1 MRKTDL
7 VKLITRKAGVSDS
20 SANEFFDIFLRD
32 IAGEMELG
40 ESARFSNLGYFHY
53 RRGKIKKQSDEK
65 DAHKIENLDLII
77 FSPSSQLNIKSHDN
91 VVFCIP
97 ETHDGVQETIDT
109 HFSLSVGKPVLPQ
122 LEGKEST
129 ENADHPSEVDYRK
142 FENKA
147 RNLIA
152 NLHIEESIKSDGE
165 ILLVDIRSID
175 SDQFELE
182 LNEEAIKKNSG
193 KISESSIHSSEKLK
207 TKAWDFGSILSKQIE
222 EKEDSN
228 SKAKTDTE
236 KTRSENAKWDFGKR
250 FWGNVPPSKNNPEVK
265 SQVKEQEKPQETK
278 TEIKEADEPDLSDE
292 LFDLEDDLL
301 PDIEMDDFKIPDEQD
316 KIGKF
321 ERVRSIHSSLKK
333 EFKDIPG
340 TEPEEEK
347 TAESETDKPDND
359 EFYQQL
365 KSKVGDYQKGDKNV
379 EAETEDIEDNSL
391 EMKAAETEMKLN
403 RLEKRRDLRYERKN
417 NSSLVIKIIAVLI
430 IIVGGLY
437 LLFKENGNGTVKEVV
452 SKVKKNDNTTYV
464 ERNYDVPV
472 TYPYD
477 KKDDNREISGIDLTK
492 EKDSAPEKN
501 SDVATT
507 DEKTGNNETGKNDI
521 NKKEQPVVTKPVEK
535 TVVNKTVEN
544 NSNDGPVLIESNIYN
559 YGEYYVVQ
567 ISSFRSKPV
576 AENTVSQY
584 NSQGFKAFI
593 ETVDINGNDWYRVRV
608 GNFKTL
614 EEAQKFKN
622 SNK

>member
-7 VKLITRKAGVSDS
+7 VKLITRKAGISDS
-20 SANEFFDIFLRD
+20 SANEFFDIFLRN

-53 RRGKIKKQSDEK
+53 RRGKIKKQNDESEN
-65 DAHKIENLDLII
+65 HKIEDLDLII
-77 FSPSSQLNIKSHDN
+77 FSPSPQLNIKSHDN

-97 ETHDGVQETIDT
+97 EIHDGVPDSIDT

-122 LEGKEST
+122 LEGKEIT
-129 ENADHPSEVDYRK
+129 GNTGQFSEVDYRK

-152 NLHIEESIKSDGE
+152 NLHIEESIKSEGE

-182 LNEEAIKKNSG
+182 LNDEAMKKNSE
-193 KISESSIHSSEKLK
+193 KVSESSIHSSEKLK
-207 TKAWDFGSILSKQIE
+207 TKALDFGSVLSKQIE
-222 EKEDSN
+222 EKNDSRIK
-228 SKAKTDTE
+228 SKGDLGE
-236 KTRSENAKWDFGKR
+236 KGRESAKWDFGKR
-250 FWGNVPPSKNNPEVK
+250 FWGNVPPSGDNSEVK
-265 SQVKEQEKPQETK
+265 SQVKEEVKTEKTK
-278 TEIKEADEPDLSDE
+278 TEIKDSDDTDLGDE
-292 LFDLEDDLL
+292 LFDLEDDIL
-301 PDIEMDDFKIPDEQD
+301 PEIEMDDFNVPDEQD
-316 KIGKF
+316 KMGKF

-333 EFKDIPG
+333 EFDDIPE
-340 TEPEEEK
+340 TKPDELK
-347 TAESETDKPDND
+347 SNESVNDNADND

-365 KSKVGDYQKGDKNV
+365 KSKVGDYTKSDESEETKG
-379 EAETEDIEDNSL
+379 EEDNSL
-391 EMKAAETEMKLN
+391 EMKAAETEIKLN
-403 RLEKRRDLRYERKN
+403 RLERNRNLRYEKSN
-417 NSSLVIKIIAVLI
+417 TSSTVVKIIAILI

-437 LLFKENGNGTVKEVV
+437 LLFKEDGNGTLNEVV
-452 SKVKKNDNTTYV
+452 TSVNKNDNTTYV

-477 KKDDNREISGIDLTK
+477 KKDDNQQITGIDLTK
-492 EKDSAPEKN
+492 EKDSPPEKN
-501 SDVATT
+501 NDVATT
-507 DEKTGNNETGKNDI
+507 DKKTENKVFSNNDI
-521 NKKEQPVVTKPVEK
+521 NKKVQPVEK
-535 TVVNKTVEN
+535 T
-544 NSNDGPVLIESNIYN
+544 SNYPFLVESNIYN

-567 ISSFRSKPV
+567 TSSFRSKEV
-576 AENTVSQY
+576 ADSTVAQY

-593 ETVDINGNDWYRVRV
+593 ETIVINGNYWYRIRV